1 MLSLIENSCHMS
13 KRMEFFPSM
22 RPRREPKNV
31 KDLEKKRIMFSFS
44 FGNTFFAFHNIKV

>member
-31 KDLEKKRIMFSFS
+31 KDLEKKK
-44 FGNTFFAFHNIKV
+44 NNVLFFVREYIFRFP